1 MGRGPVPGSQQH
13 GAVPRW
19 GLDWDVRQSA
29 AAPTV
34 EQKEVEEKLVGFFST
49 SAPGRLLCSVPSF
62 NNIGNVS
69 ITNHTSQQL
78 GGFRQVRS

>member
-19 GLDWDVRQSA
+19 GLDWDVPQSA

-34 EQKEVEEKLVGFFST
+34 EQKEVEEKLVGFFPHLLPADFCAQFRLST
-49 SAPGRLLCSVPSF
+49 ILGTFPSQTTQVSSWVVSGR
-62 NNIGNVS
+62 
-69 ITNHTSQQL
+69 
-78 GGFRQVRS
+78 